1 MSARL
6 PHLDFQ
12 YRRPSP
18 NFDDSQVKGVVANL
32 ITVKDHKHF
41 AALDTVAGGRVS
53 GCFCCLSSNG
63 SV

>member
-41 AALDTVAGGRVS
+41 AALDTVAGGRVI
-53 GCFCCLSSNG
+53 
-63 SV
+63 